1 MAYTVIESIAKEIV
15 RRLVQ
20 IRPSN
25 GYSHNVT
32 SVIRPNRNATWT
44 PEDRLILVKQGDSTK
59 NEALS
64 CPGNPPAI
72 AFDTTF
78 ELCSFVRTSDFYSV
92 EYESIENDR
101 GAQIIK
107 AITTEATDPSMW
119 QTMGGNAFNTE
130 FGPLENMDA
139 DDGEYHGKTVNVT
152 CFYRVSENN
161 PFELRA

>member
-1 MAYTVIESIAKEIV
+1 MAYTVIEFIAREIV

-25 GYSHNVT
+25 GYALNVT

-44 PEDRLILVKQGDSTK
+44 PEDRLILVKQGDSIK

-64 CPGNPPAI
+64 CPGNPPAV

-107 AITTEATDPSMW
+107 AITTEASDPSMW
-119 QTMGGNAFNTE
+119 YTFEGKAVIADITE
-130 FGPLENMDA
+130 VRSFEESENHN
-139 DDGEYHGKTVNVT
+139 GVIVSLSVT
-152 CFYRVSENN
+152 HRQDENN
-161 PFELRA
+161 PYNVRA

>member
-1 MAYTVIESIAKEIV
+1 MAYTVIESIAREIV
-15 RRLVQ
+15 SRLEQ
-20 IRPSN
+20 IKIAN
-25 GYSHNVT
+25 GYAFNVT

-64 CPGNPPAI
+64 CPGNPPAM

-78 ELCSFVRTSDFYSV
+78 ELCGFVRTSDFCSK

-119 QTMGGNAFNTE
+119 YTFASKAIISDIVEVRSFQESESHNGVIVS
-130 FGPLENMDA
+130 LS
-139 DDGEYHGKTVNVT
+139 VT
-152 CFYRVSENN
+152 HRQDENN
-161 PFELRA
+161 PYNVRA

>member
-1 MAYTVIESIAKEIV
+1 MAYTVIESIAREIV
-15 RRLVQ
+15 SRLEQ
-20 IRPSN
+20 IKIAN
-25 GYSHNVT
+25 GYAFNVT

-64 CPGNPPAI
+64 CPGNPPAM

-78 ELCSFVRTSDFYSV
+78 ELCGFVRTSDFCSK
-92 EYESIENDR
+92 EYEPIENDR

-119 QTMGGNAFNTE
+119 YTFAGNAVI
-130 FGPLENMDA
+130 A
-139 DDGEYHGKTVNVT
+139 DIMEVRSFEESESHNGVIVSLSVT
-152 CFYRVSENN
+152 HRQDENN
-161 PFELRA
+161 PYNVRA